1 MADKEY
7 LLGNRARELLR
18 HTKQKTRVVS
28 DEISRKDVRAIIRRI
43 AQLDDIREVKL
54 VCAEIDKAIPKEKDK
69 EGFTRGN
76 FDYYGKD
83 MREIAKGIVRDIK
96 AANDKQFQTE
106 YEERLKKV
114 EDIICGCNL
123 MLEYITL
130 CLEDKIITKSEAGVW
145 TKKTTDVLYMAKSWF
160 KNDGGRARKLREE
173 AQVAADKRSFELMRA
188 AVRTAI
194 TDERKAKVEAAGK
207 RPIVQEPTQNMGQ

>member
-18 HTKQKTRVVS
+18 HTKQKTRVIS
-28 DEISRKDVRAIIRRI
+28 DEISRKDVRAIVRRI

-54 VCAEIDKAIPKEKDK
+54 VCAEIDKAIPKGKDK
-69 EGFTRGN
+69 EGFTKGN
-76 FDYYGKD
+76 FDYYGRD

-96 AANDKQFQTE
+96 SANDKQFQTE
-106 YEERLKKV
+106 YEERLKKI
-114 EDIICGCNL
+114 EDIIDGCNL

-130 CLEDKIITKSEAGVW
+130 CVEDKIITKAESGEW

-173 AQVAADKRSFELMRA
+173 AQVAADKRSFELMRV
-188 AVRTAI
+188 AVKTAI
-194 TDERKAKVEAAGK
+194 ADERKAKVQGTTPNTG
-207 RPIVQEPTQNMGQ
+207 R